1 MKFTVKELKII
12 QKTYFLVGI
21 LIAAAAV
28 NLILLYQS
36 GQESTDESYTI
47 IRVADLKVKVETLDS
62 LANSIAN
69 GFEADR
75 EILKEKTNEFE
86 SVLNILKTGGT
97 IRGQPIVVVP
107 LNLLGEFREVENSWD
122 IVRKSLD
129 QVQIQAVSN
138 DEAKD
143 AVNYILGKN
152 GEMALSTDSV
162 IKEAETL
169 GRDFN
174 RHKEIT
180 LELHELSKS
189 IGQGVLLIS
198 IGSDE
203 GIREKLHK
211 ERIMFEAGI
220 RKLLQIPTD
229 DLDLDSIG
237 QITEVLDPI
246 PRENSNA
253 LRQLDPLWEAVHL
266 RLKILEENSLYTEE
280 FDVAFD
286 SFKTQKVLLT
296 SSLDTLIDSW
306 NEELLASS
314 SQRGIIVQ
322 TLLVVDIAIFF
333 LVIVVV
339 RQSLNPLQIISIGMA
354 RVKEGIY
361 GEKINYKA
369 DDEIG
374 QLVNT
379 FNIMSDTIKQKTE
392 EAKKTDIAK
401 DEFLSM
407 ITHELKTPLVPI
419 QGYVD
424 MLLGEHMGSLNEKQ
438 KDRLKIIKS
447 SAESL
452 LRIISDLL
460 DAQKLELG
468 KLVVKKENQNIKDTI
483 DIAIQ
488 ALQTRA
494 TENKINIK
502 LHLDKEILVPHDRE
516 RITQVLTNLLKNA
529 VDVVNP
535 DTGVIEVFVEDSDKE
550 IKINVKDNGPGIP
563 IEKQRDLFK
572 KFYQVDTSLTRE
584 VGGSGLG
591 LAICK
596 GLVEEHGGSISAQS
610 TPGVGT
616 TFSFT
621 LPKDSEPVK

>member
-1 MKFTVKELKII
+1 LKII
-12 QKTYFLVGI
+12 LKTYFLVGI

-28 NLILLYQS
+28 NLTLLYQS
-36 GQESTDESYTI
+36 GQENTYESYTI
-47 IRVADLKVKVETLDS
+47 IRVADLKVKVETFDS

-75 EILKEKTNEFE
+75 EILKEKTNEFQ
-86 SVLNILKTGGT
+86 SVLNVLEGGGV
-97 IRGQPIVVVP
+97 IRGQPIVVIP
-107 LNLLGEFREVENSWD
+107 TILLGEFREVENSWN
-122 IVRKSLD
+122 IVRDSLD
-129 QVQIQAVSN
+129 QIQIRAVSN

-162 IKEAETL
+162 IKEVETL

-180 LELHELSKS
+180 RELHELSKS
-189 IGQGVLLIS
+189 IGQDALLIS
-198 IGSDE
+198 IGEDV
-203 GIREKLHK
+203 GIREKLHE
-211 ERIMFEAGI
+211 ERIMFEVGI
-220 RKLLQIPTD
+220 RKLLQIPTN
-229 DLDLDSIG
+229 DLDLESIG
-237 QITEVLDPI
+237 QISEELAPI

-253 LRQLDPLWEAVHL
+253 LRQLDPLWEAVQL
-266 RLKILEENSLYTEE
+266 RIKILEENSLHTED
-280 FDVAFD
+280 FDVAFS
-286 SFKTQKVLLT
+286 SFKTQKILLI

-306 NEELLASS
+306 NEEILSNS

-339 RQSLNPLQIISIGMA
+339 RQSLNPLKIISTGMS
-354 RVKEGIY
+354 RVKEGVY

-392 EAKKTDIAK
+392 EAKETDIAK

-424 MLLGEHMGSLNEKQ
+424 MLLGEHLGSLTEKQ
-438 KDRLKIIKS
+438 KDRLRIIKT
-447 SAESL
+447 SAGSL

-468 KLVVKKENQNIKDTI
+468 KLVVKKEKQNIKDTI
-483 DIAIQ
+483 DVAIQ
-488 ALQTRA
+488 AFQPRA
-494 TENKINIK
+494 SENKITIK
-502 LHLDKEILVPHDRE
+502 QHLDKEILVPHDRE

-529 VDVVNP
+529 LDVVNP

-550 IKINVKDNGPGIP
+550 VKINIKDNGPGIP
-563 IEKQRDLFK
+563 IEKQGGLFK

-596 GLVEEHGGSISAQS
+596 GLVEEHGGTISAES
-610 TPGVGT
+610 TPGAGT
-616 TFSFT
+616 TFSFI
-621 LPKDSEPVK
+621 LPKDSEPAK

>member
-1 MKFTVKELKII
+1 LKII

-28 NLILLYQS
+28 NLTLLYQS
-36 GQESTDESYTI
+36 EQESADESYTI
-47 IRVADLKVKVETLDS
+47 IRVADLKVKVETFDS

-75 EILKEKTNEFE
+75 EILKEKTNEFK
-86 SVLNILKTGGT
+86 SVLNILKVGGI
-97 IRGQPIVVVP
+97 IRGQSIAVIPTI
-107 LNLLGEFREVENSWD
+107 LLGEFHEVENSWNK
-122 IVRKSLD
+122 VRDSLD
-129 QVQIQAVSN
+129 QIQIRAVSN

-162 IKEAETL
+162 IKEVETL

-180 LELHELSKS
+180 LELHELSKN
-189 IGQGVLLIS
+189 IGQDALLIS
-198 IGSDE
+198 IGEDV
-203 GIREKLHK
+203 GIREKLHE
-211 ERIMFEAGI
+211 ERIMFEVGI

-229 DLDLDSIG
+229 DLDLESIG
-237 QITEVLDPI
+237 QFPEELAPI

-253 LRQLDPLWEAVHL
+253 LRQLDPLWEAVQL
-266 RLKILEENSLYTEE
+266 RIKILEENSLHTEE

-296 SSLDTLIDSW
+296 SSIDTLIDSW
-306 NEELLASS
+306 NEEILDNS

-339 RQSLNPLQIISIGMA
+339 RQSLNPLKIISTGMS
-354 RVKEGIY
+354 RVKEGVY
-361 GEKINYKA
+361 GEKINYNV

-379 FNIMSDTIKQKTE
+379 FNIMSDTIKEKTE
-392 EAKKTDIAK
+392 EAKETDISK

-424 MLLGEHMGSLNEKQ
+424 MLLGEHLGSLNEKQ
-438 KDRLKIIKS
+438 KDRLKIIKTS
-447 SAESL
+447 SEAL

-460 DAQKLELG
+460 DAQKLEIG
-468 KLVVKKENQNIKDTI
+468 KLVVKKEKQNIMDTI
-483 DIAIQ
+483 DVAVQ
-488 ALQTRA
+488 ALQPRA
-494 TENKINIK
+494 TENNIIIK
-502 LHLDKEILVPHDRE
+502 QHLDKKILVSHDRE

-529 VDVVNP
+529 LDVVNP

-550 IKINVKDNGPGIP
+550 IKISIKDNGPGIP
-563 IEKQRDLFK
+563 VEKQKDLFK

-596 GLVEEHGGSISAQS
+596 GLVEEHGGTISAES

-616 TFSFT
+616 TFSFI
-621 LPKDSEPVK
+621 LPKDSQSGK

>member
-1 MKFTVKELKII
+1 LKII

-28 NLILLYQS
+28 NLTLLYQS
-36 GQESTDESYTI
+36 EQESADESYTI
-47 IRVADLKVKVETLDS
+47 IRVADLKVKVETFDS

-75 EILKEKTNEFE
+75 EILKEKTNEFK
-86 SVLNILKTGGT
+86 SVLNILKGGGI
-97 IRGQPIVVVP
+97 IRGQSIAVIPTI
-107 LNLLGEFREVENSWD
+107 LLGEFGEVENSWNK
-122 IVRKSLD
+122 VRVSLD
-129 QVQIQAVSN
+129 QIQIQAVSN

-162 IKEAETL
+162 IKEVETL

-180 LELHELSKS
+180 LELLELSKS
-189 IGQGVLLIS
+189 IGQDALLIS
-198 IGSDE
+198 IGEDV
-203 GIREKLHK
+203 GIREKLHE

-220 RKLLQIPTD
+220 RKLLQIPTN
-229 DLDLDSIG
+229 DLDLESIG
-237 QITEVLDPI
+237 QFPEELAPI

-253 LRQLDPLWEAVHL
+253 LRQLDPLWEAVQL
-266 RLKILEENSLYTEE
+266 RIKILEENSLHTEE

-296 SSLDTLIDSW
+296 SSIDTLIDSW
-306 NEELLASS
+306 NEEILDNS

-339 RQSLNPLQIISIGMA
+339 RQSLNPLKIISTGMS
-354 RVKEGIY
+354 RVKEGVY
-361 GEKINYKA
+361 GEKINYNV

-379 FNIMSDTIKQKTE
+379 FNIMSDTIKEKTE
-392 EAKKTDIAK
+392 EAKETDISK

-424 MLLGEHMGSLNEKQ
+424 MLLGEHLGSLNEKQ
-438 KDRLKIIKS
+438 KDRLKIIKTS
-447 SAESL
+447 SEAL

-468 KLVVKKENQNIKDTI
+468 KLVVKKEKQNIMDTI
-483 DIAIQ
+483 DVAVQ
-488 ALQTRA
+488 ALQPRA
-494 TENKINIK
+494 TENNIIIK
-502 LHLDKEILVPHDRE
+502 QHLDKKILVSHDRE

-529 VDVVNP
+529 LDVVNP

-550 IKINVKDNGPGIP
+550 IKISVKDNGPGIP
-563 IEKQRDLFK
+563 VEKQRDLFK

-596 GLVEEHGGSISAQS
+596 GLVEEHGGTISAES

-616 TFSFT
+616 TFSFI
-621 LPKDSEPVK
+621 LPKDSQSGK

>member
-1 MKFTVKELKII
+1 MKII
-12 QKTYFLVGI
+12 LKTYFLVGI

-28 NLILLYQS
+28 NLTLLYQS

-47 IRVADLKVKVETLDS
+47 IRVADLKVKVETFDS

-75 EILKEKTNEFE
+75 EILKEETNEFQT
-86 SVLNILKTGGT
+86 VLNVLKVGGV
-97 IRGQPIVVVP
+97 IRGQPIVVIP
-107 LNLLGEFREVENSWD
+107 TILLGEFREVENSWN
-122 IVRKSLD
+122 ILRESLD
-129 QVQIQAVSN
+129 QIQIRAVSN

-162 IKEAETL
+162 IKEVETL

-189 IGQGVLLIS
+189 IGQNALLIS
-198 IGSDE
+198 IGEDV
-203 GIREKLHK
+203 GIREKLHE
-211 ERIMFEAGI
+211 ERIMFEVGI

-229 DLDLDSIG
+229 GLDLESIS
-237 QITEVLDPI
+237 QIPEELEPI
-246 PRENSNA
+246 PRENSND
-253 LRQLDPLWEAVHL
+253 LRQLDPLWEAVQL
-266 RLKILEENSLYTEE
+266 RIKILEENSLHTEE
-280 FDVAFD
+280 FDVAFG
-286 SFKTQKVLLT
+286 SFKTQKILLT

-339 RQSLNPLQIISIGMA
+339 RQSLNPLQIISVGMS

-361 GEKINYKA
+361 GEKINYKI

-392 EAKKTDIAK
+392 EAKETDIAK

-424 MLLGEHMGSLNEKQ
+424 MLLGEHLGSLNEKQ
-438 KDRLKIIKS
+438 KDRLKIIKT

-452 LRIISDLL
+452 LRIISDIL

-468 KLVVKKENQNIKDTI
+468 KLVVKKEKQNIKDTI
-483 DIAIQ
+483 DVAVQ
-488 ALQTRA
+488 ALQPRA
-494 TENKINIK
+494 TENNITIK
-502 LHLDKEILVPHDRE
+502 QHLDKDILLSHDRE

-529 VDVVNP
+529 LDVVNP
-535 DTGVIEVFVEDSDKE
+535 DTGVIEVSVEDADKE
-550 IKINVKDNGPGIP
+550 IKISVKDNGPGIP

-596 GLVEEHGGSISAQS
+596 GLVEEHGGSISAES

-616 TFSFT
+616 TFSFI
-621 LPKDSEPVK
+621 LPKDSQSEK

>member
-1 MKFTVKELKII
+1 MKII
-12 QKTYFLVGI
+12 QKAYFLVGI

-28 NLILLYQS
+28 NLVLLYQS
-36 GQESTDESYTI
+36 EQESTDESYTI
-47 IRVADLKVKVETLDS
+47 IRAADLKVKVETLDS
-62 LANSIAN
+62 LTNSIAN

-75 EILKEKTNEFE
+75 EVLKQETNEFD

-97 IRGQPIVVVP
+97 LRGQPIVTVP
-107 LNLLGEFREVENSWD
+107 SNLLAEYIEVENSWND
-122 IVRKSLD
+122 VKQSLE
-129 QVQIQAVSN
+129 QIQVRAVSN
-138 DEAKD
+138 DQAKD

-152 GEMALSTDSV
+152 GEMALVTDSV
-162 IKEAETL
+162 VKETESL
-169 GRDFN
+169 DRDFN
-174 RHKEIT
+174 RHKEIA
-180 LELHELSKS
+180 LELHELSKM
-189 IGQGVLLIS
+189 IGQDALLIS
-198 IGSDE
+198 IGEDE
-203 GIREKLHK
+203 GIREKIHD

-220 RKLLQIPTD
+220 RKLLQISTN
-229 DLDLDSIG
+229 DLDLQSIG
-237 QITEVLDPI
+237 QINVELEPI

-253 LRQLDPLWEAVHL
+253 LRQLDPLWEAVQL
-266 RLKILEENSLYTEE
+266 RIKIIEENSLYTEE

-286 SFKTQKVLLT
+286 SFNKQKTILT
-296 SSLDTLIDSW
+296 SSLDTFLDSW
-306 NEELLASS
+306 NQELLTSS

-333 LVIVVV
+333 LVIVVI
-339 RQSLNPLQIISIGMA
+339 RQSLNPLQIISRGMS

-361 GEKINYKA
+361 GEKINYKV

-379 FNIMSDTIKQKTE
+379 FNIMSDTIKQKTV
-392 EAKKTDIAK
+392 EAKETDIAK

-424 MLLGEHMGSLNEKQ
+424 ILLGEHLGELNEKQ
-438 KDRLKIIKS
+438 KERLGIIKT

-468 KLVVKKENQNIKDTI
+468 KLVVKKENRDIKDTI
-483 DIAIQ
+483 KMAIEV
-488 ALQTRA
+488 LQPRA
-494 TENKINIK
+494 TENKITIK
-502 LHLDKEILVPHDRE
+502 QNLDKATVVPHDPE
-516 RITQVLTNLLKNA
+516 RIRQVLTNLLKNGL
-529 VDVVNP
+529 DVVKP
-535 DTGVIEVFVEDSDKE
+535 DSGVIEVLVEDIGDQL
-550 IKINVKDNGPGIP
+550 KISVKDNGPGIP
-563 IEKQRDLFK
+563 LEKQKDLFK

-596 GLVEEHGGSISAQS
+596 GLIEEHGGTISMVS
-610 TPGVGT
+610 VPGKGS

-621 LPKDSEPVK
+621 LPKNSHSGT

>member
-1 MKFTVKELKII
+1 MKII
-12 QKTYFLVGI
+12 QKTYLLVGI

-47 IRVADLKVKVETLDS
+47 IRVADLKVKVETFDS

-75 EILKEKTNEFE
+75 EILKEKTNEFQ
-86 SVLNILKTGGT
+86 SFLNILKGGGE
-97 IRGQPIVVVP
+97 IRGQSILVIPTI
-107 LNLLGEFREVENSWD
+107 LLGEFREVENSWNK
-122 IVRKSLD
+122 VRDSLD
-129 QVQIQAVSN
+129 QIQVQVVSN
-138 DEAKD
+138 FEAKD

-162 IKEAETL
+162 IKEVETL

-180 LELHELSKS
+180 RELHELSKS
-189 IGQGVLLIS
+189 IGQDALLIS
-198 IGSDE
+198 IGE
-203 GIREKLHK
+203 GVEIRGKLQE

-229 DLDLDSIG
+229 DLDLESIG
-237 QITEVLDPI
+237 QIPEELAPI
-246 PRENSNA
+246 PRENSSA
-253 LRQLDPLWEAVHL
+253 LRQLDPLWEAVQL
-266 RLKILEENSLYTEE
+266 RIKILEENSLRTEE
-280 FDVAFD
+280 FDVAFG

-306 NEELLASS
+306 NEESLAGS
-314 SQRGIIVQ
+314 SQRSIIVQ

-339 RQSLNPLQIISIGMA
+339 RQSLNPLKIISTGMS
-354 RVKEGIY
+354 RVKEGVY
-361 GEKINYKA
+361 GEKINYKV

-392 EAKKTDIAK
+392 EAKETDIAK

-424 MLLGEHMGSLNEKQ
+424 MLLGEHLGPLTEKQ
-438 KDRLKIIKS
+438 KDRLKIIKT

-468 KLVVKKENQNIKDTI
+468 KLVVKKEKQNIKNTI
-483 DIAIQ
+483 DIAVQ
-488 ALQTRA
+488 ALQPRA
-494 TENKINIK
+494 TENKITIK
-502 LHLDKEILVPHDRE
+502 QHLDKEILVPHDRE

-529 VDVVNP
+529 LDVVNP

-550 IKINVKDNGPGIP
+550 IKINIKDNGPGIP
-563 IEKQRDLFK
+563 IEKQGGLFK

-596 GLVEEHGGSISAQS
+596 GLVEEHGGTISAES

-616 TFSFT
+616 TFSFI
-621 LPKDSEPVK
+621 LPKDSESVK

>member
-1 MKFTVKELKII
+1 MKII
-12 QKTYFLVGI
+12 QKAYFLVGI

-28 NLILLYQS
+28 NLVLLYQS
-36 GQESTDESYTI
+36 EQESTDESYTI
-47 IRVADLKVKVETLDS
+47 IRAADLKVKVETLDS
-62 LANSIAN
+62 LTNSIAN

-75 EILKEKTNEFE
+75 EVLKQETNEFE

-97 IRGQPIVVVP
+97 LRGQPIVTVP
-107 LNLLGEFREVENSWD
+107 SNLLAEYLEVENSWND
-122 IVRKSLD
+122 VKQSLE
-129 QVQIQAVSN
+129 QIQVRAVSN
-138 DEAKD
+138 DQAKD

-152 GEMALSTDSV
+152 GEMALVTDSV
-162 IKEAETL
+162 VKETEL
-169 GRDFN
+169 LDRDFN
-174 RHKEIT
+174 RHKEIA
-180 LELHELSKS
+180 LELHELSKT
-189 IGQGVLLIS
+189 IGQDALLIS
-198 IGSDE
+198 IGEDE
-203 GIREKLHK
+203 GIREKIHD

-220 RKLLQIPTD
+220 RKLLQISTN
-229 DLDLDSIG
+229 DLDLQSIG
-237 QITEVLDPI
+237 QIDEELEPI

-253 LRQLDPLWEAVHL
+253 LRQLDPLWEAVQL
-266 RLKILEENSLYTEE
+266 RIKIIEENSLYTEE

-286 SFKTQKVLLT
+286 SFNKQKTILT
-296 SSLDTLIDSW
+296 SSLDIFLDSW
-306 NEELLASS
+306 NQELLTSS

-333 LVIVVV
+333 LVIVVI
-339 RQSLNPLQIISIGMA
+339 RQSLNPLQIISRGMS

-361 GEKINYKA
+361 GEKINYKV

-379 FNIMSDTIKQKTE
+379 FNIMSDTIKQKTV
-392 EAKKTDIAK
+392 EAKETDIAK

-424 MLLGEHMGSLNEKQ
+424 ILLGEHLGELNEKQ
-438 KDRLKIIKS
+438 KERLGIIKT

-468 KLVVKKENQNIKDTI
+468 KLVVKKENRDIKDTI
-483 DIAIQ
+483 KTAIEV
-488 ALQTRA
+488 LQPRA
-494 TENKINIK
+494 TENKITIK
-502 LHLDKEILVPHDRE
+502 QNLDKAIVIPHDPE
-516 RITQVLTNLLKNA
+516 RIRQVLTNLLKNGL
-529 VDVVNP
+529 DVVKP
-535 DTGVIEVFVEDSDKE
+535 DSGVIEVLVEDIGDQL
-550 IKINVKDNGPGIP
+550 KINVKDNGPGIP
-563 IEKQRDLFK
+563 LEKQKDLFK

-596 GLVEEHGGSISAQS
+596 GLIEEHGGTISAES
-610 TPGVGT
+610 APGKGS

-621 LPKDSEPVK
+621 LPKNSHSVT

>member
-1 MKFTVKELKII
+1 MKII
-12 QKTYFLVGI
+12 QKTYLLVGI

-47 IRVADLKVKVETLDS
+47 IRVADLKVKVETFDS

-75 EILKEKTNEFE
+75 EILKEKTNEFQ
-86 SVLNILKTGGT
+86 SVLNILKGGGE
-97 IRGQPIVVVP
+97 IRGQSIVVIP
-107 LNLLGEFREVENSWD
+107 TILLGEFREVENSWNK
-122 IVRKSLD
+122 VRDSLD
-129 QVQIQAVSN
+129 QIQVQAVSN
-138 DEAKD
+138 FEAKD

-162 IKEAETL
+162 IKEVETL

-174 RHKEIT
+174 RHEEIT
-180 LELHELSKS
+180 RELHELSKS
-189 IGQGVLLIS
+189 IGQDALLIS
-198 IGSDE
+198 IGADVE
-203 GIREKLHK
+203 IRGKLQE

-229 DLDLDSIG
+229 DLDLESIG
-237 QITEVLDPI
+237 QIPEELAPI
-246 PRENSNA
+246 PRENSSA
-253 LRQLDPLWEAVHL
+253 LRQLDPLWEAVQL
-266 RLKILEENSLYTEE
+266 RIKILEENSLHTEE
-280 FDVAFD
+280 FDVAFN
-286 SFKTQKVLLT
+286 SFKTQKVILT

-306 NEELLASS
+306 NEELLAGS
-314 SQRGIIVQ
+314 SQRSIIVQ

-339 RQSLNPLQIISIGMA
+339 RQSLNPLKIISTGMS
-354 RVKEGIY
+354 RVKEGVY
-361 GEKINYKA
+361 GEKINYKV

-392 EAKKTDIAK
+392 EAKETDIAK

-424 MLLGEHMGSLNEKQ
+424 MLLGEHLGPLTEKQ
-438 KDRLKIIKS
+438 KDRLKIIKT

-468 KLVVKKENQNIKDTI
+468 KLVVKKEKQNIKNTI
-483 DIAIQ
+483 DIAVQ
-488 ALQTRA
+488 ALQPRA
-494 TENKINIK
+494 TENKITVK
-502 LHLDKEILVPHDRE
+502 QHLDKEILVPHDRE

-529 VDVVNP
+529 LDVVNP
-535 DTGVIEVFVEDSDKE
+535 DTGVIEIFVEDSDKE
-550 IKINVKDNGPGIP
+550 IKINIKDNGPGIP
-563 IEKQRDLFK
+563 IEKQGGLFK

-596 GLVEEHGGSISAQS
+596 GLVEEHGGTISAES
-610 TPGVGT
+610 TPGAGT
-616 TFSFT
+616 TFSFI
-621 LPKDSEPVK
+621 LPKDSEPMK

>member
-1 MKFTVKELKII
+1 MKII
-12 QKTYFLVGI
+12 LKTYFLVGI

-28 NLILLYQS
+28 NLTLLYQS
-36 GQESTDESYTI
+36 GQENTYESYTI
-47 IRVADLKVKVETLDS
+47 IRVADLKVKVETFDS

-75 EILKEKTNEFE
+75 EILKEKTNEFQ
-86 SVLNILKTGGT
+86 SVLNVLEGGGA
-97 IRGQPIVVVP
+97 IRGQPIVVIP
-107 LNLLGEFREVENSWD
+107 TILLGEFREVENSWN
-122 IVRKSLD
+122 IVRDSLD
-129 QVQIQAVSN
+129 QIQIRAVSN

-162 IKEAETL
+162 IKEVETL

-174 RHKEIT
+174 RHEEIT
-180 LELHELSKS
+180 RELHELSKS
-189 IGQGVLLIS
+189 IGQDALLIS
-198 IGSDE
+198 IGEDV
-203 GIREKLHK
+203 GIREKLHE
-211 ERIMFEAGI
+211 ERIMFEVGI
-220 RKLLQIPTD
+220 RKLLQIPTN
-229 DLDLDSIG
+229 DLDLESIG
-237 QITEVLDPI
+237 QISEELAPI

-253 LRQLDPLWEAVHL
+253 LRQLDPLWEAVQL
-266 RLKILEENSLYTEE
+266 RIKILEENSLHTED
-280 FDVAFD
+280 FDLAFS
-286 SFKTQKVLLT
+286 SFKTQKILLI

-306 NEELLASS
+306 NEEILSNS

-339 RQSLNPLQIISIGMA
+339 RQSLNPLKIISTGMS
-354 RVKEGIY
+354 RVKEGVY
-361 GEKINYKA
+361 GEKINYKV

-392 EAKKTDIAK
+392 EAKETDIAK

-424 MLLGEHMGSLNEKQ
+424 MLLGEHLGSLNEKQ
-438 KDRLKIIKS
+438 KDRLKIIKT

-468 KLVVKKENQNIKDTI
+468 KLVVKKEKQNIKDTI
-483 DIAIQ
+483 DVAVQ
-488 ALQTRA
+488 ALQPRA
-494 TENKINIK
+494 TENNITIK
-502 LHLDKEILVPHDRE
+502 QHLDKDILLSHDRE

-529 VDVVNP
+529 LDVVNP
-535 DTGVIEVFVEDSDKE
+535 DTGVIEVSVEDADKE
-550 IKINVKDNGPGIP
+550 IKISVKDNGPGIP

-596 GLVEEHGGSISAQS
+596 GLVEEHGGSISAES

-616 TFSFT
+616 TFSFI
-621 LPKDSEPVK
+621 LPKDSQSEK

>member
-1 MKFTVKELKII
+1 MKII
-12 QKTYFLVGI
+12 QKTYLLVGI

-47 IRVADLKVKVETLDS
+47 IRVADLKVKVETFDS

-75 EILKEKTNEFE
+75 EILKEKTNEFQ
-86 SVLNILKTGGT
+86 SVLNILKGGGE
-97 IRGQPIVVVP
+97 IRGQSILVIPTI
-107 LNLLGEFREVENSWD
+107 LLGEFREVENSWNK
-122 IVRKSLD
+122 VRDSLD
-129 QVQIQAVSN
+129 QIQVQAVSN
-138 DEAKD
+138 FEAKD

-162 IKEAETL
+162 IKEVETL

-174 RHKEIT
+174 RHEEIT
-180 LELHELSKS
+180 RELHELSKS
-189 IGQGVLLIS
+189 IGQDALLIS
-198 IGSDE
+198 IGE
-203 GIREKLHK
+203 GVEIRGKLQE

-229 DLDLDSIG
+229 DLDLESIG
-237 QITEVLDPI
+237 QIPEELAPI
-246 PRENSNA
+246 PRENSSA
-253 LRQLDPLWEAVHL
+253 LRQLDPLWEAVQL
-266 RLKILEENSLYTEE
+266 RIKILEENSLRTEE
-280 FDVAFD
+280 FDVAFG

-306 NEELLASS
+306 NEESLAGS
-314 SQRGIIVQ
+314 SQRSIIVQ

-339 RQSLNPLQIISIGMA
+339 RQSLNPLKIISTGMS
-354 RVKEGIY
+354 RVKEGVY
-361 GEKINYKA
+361 GEKINYKV

-392 EAKKTDIAK
+392 EAKETDIAK

-424 MLLGEHMGSLNEKQ
+424 MLLGEHLGPLTEKQ
-438 KDRLKIIKS
+438 KDRLKIIKT

-468 KLVVKKENQNIKDTI
+468 KLVVKKEKQNIKNTI
-483 DIAIQ
+483 DIAVQ
-488 ALQTRA
+488 ALQPRA
-494 TENKINIK
+494 TENKITIK
-502 LHLDKEILVPHDRE
+502 QHLDKEILVPHDRE

-529 VDVVNP
+529 LDVVNP

-550 IKINVKDNGPGIP
+550 IKINIKDNGPGIP
-563 IEKQRDLFK
+563 IEKQGGLFK

-596 GLVEEHGGSISAQS
+596 GLVEEHGGTISAES

-616 TFSFT
+616 TFSFI
-621 LPKDSEPVK
+621 LPKDSESVK

>member
-1 MKFTVKELKII
+1 MKII

-21 LIAAAAV
+21 LIVAAAV

-36 GQESTDESYTI
+36 EQESTDESYTI
-47 IRVADLKVKVETLDS
+47 IRAADLKVKVETLDS
-62 LANSIAN
+62 LTNSIAN

-75 EILKEKTNEFE
+75 EILKEEADEFE
-86 SVLNILKTGGT
+86 SVLNTLKSGGN
-97 IRGQPIVVVP
+97 IRGQPIVVIP
-107 LNLLGEFREVENSWD
+107 ANIFEEYLQVENSWKA
-122 IVRKSLD
+122 VKQSLD
-129 QVQIQAVSN
+129 EIQIRAASN

-152 GEMALSTDSV
+152 GEMALATDSV
-162 IKEAETL
+162 IKEVESL
-169 GRDFN
+169 DRDFN

-189 IGQGVLLIS
+189 IGQDALLIS
-198 IGSDE
+198 IGEDE
-203 GIREKLHK
+203 GIREKIHD
-211 ERIMFEAGI
+211 ERIMFEAAI
-220 RKLLQIPTD
+220 RKLLQIPTN
-229 DLDLDSIG
+229 DLDLQSVGLVSEDL
-237 QITEVLDPI
+237 EFI

-253 LRQLDPLWEAVHL
+253 LRQLDPLWEAVQL
-266 RLKILEENSLYTEE
+266 RIKILEENSLHTEE
-280 FDVAFD
+280 FDVAYD
-286 SFKTQKVLLT
+286 SFKTEKIILT
-296 SSLDTLIDSW
+296 SSLDILVDSW
-306 NEELLASS
+306 NQELIVAGT
-314 SQRGIIVQ
+314 QQGIIVQ

-339 RQSLNPLQIISIGMA
+339 RQSLNPLQIISRGMS

-361 GEKINYKA
+361 GEKINYKI

-392 EAKKTDIAK
+392 EAKETDVSK

-424 MLLGEHMGSLNEKQ
+424 ILLGEHLGPVNEKQ
-438 KDRLKIIKS
+438 KGRLKIIKS
-447 SAESL
+447 SAEAL

-460 DAQKLELG
+460 DAQKLDLG
-468 KLVVKKENQNIKDTI
+468 KLVVKKVNQDIKDTI
-483 DIAIQ
+483 QMAVES
-488 ALQTRA
+488 LQPRA
-494 TENKINIK
+494 TENKITIK
-502 LHLDKEILVPHDRE
+502 QHVDKKILVPHDPE
-516 RITQVLTNLLKNA
+516 RIRQVITNLLKNGL
-529 VDVVNP
+529 DVVKPN
-535 DTGVIEVFVEDSDKE
+535 TGVIEVFVEDSASQ
-550 IKINVKDNGPGIP
+550 VKVIVNDNGPGIP
-563 IEKQRDLFK
+563 IEKQKDLFK

-596 GLVEEHGGSISAQS
+596 GLVEEHGGIISVES
-610 TPGVGT
+610 TPGVGSS
-616 TFSFT
+616 FSFT
-621 LPKDSEPVK
+621 LPKLSV